1 MVDSSDHM
9 RDHKCDHEDERY
21 SEQPKNDW
29 HLLPPMI
36 FTLNDSKTAR
46 FREYSRSYAE
56 QTPTI
61 RTRKSLTRAATRLF
75 TPSIDPK
82 PHP

>member
-1 MVDSSDHM
+1 MDSSDHM
-9 RDHKCDHEDERY
+9 RDHKCDHDDERY

-36 FTLNDSKTAR
+36 FTINDSKTAR

-56 QTPTI
+56 RVLPVVAGLAGRHPE
-61 RTRKSLTRAATRLF
+61 RTSVDT
-75 TPSIDPK
+75 
-82 PHP
+82 

>member
-9 RDHKCDHEDERY
+9 RDHKCDHDDERY

-36 FTLNDSKTAR
+36 STLNGSKTAR
-46 FREYSRSYAE
+46 FREYSRSLRGTNSHNSNEKERGAGGN
-56 QTPTI
+56 QALHAQC
-61 RTRKSLTRAATRLF
+61 RS
-75 TPSIDPK
+75 
-82 PHP
+82 